1 MRQIS
6 CDVFAPSVDVLI
18 NSLTVARDAQFVIAL
33 RKSVP
38 ERVADKVVNGRLC
51 LLLIGPVVKLRDPGL
66 DLLQELNRY
75 LFDFLDVLFR
85 EVFREQHI
93 VEG

>member
-1 MRQIS
+1 MWQIL
-6 CDVFAPSVDVLI
+6 CDVFVSSVDVLI
-18 NSLTVARDAQFVIAL
+18 NSLTVTRNAQFIIAL

-38 ERVADKVVNGRLC
+38 ERVADEVVNGCLC
-51 LLLIGPVVKLRDPGL
+51 LLLIGPVVKFRDSGL
-66 DLLQELNRY
+66 DLLQKVDCY

-85 EVFREQHI
+85 EVCREQHI

>member
-6 CDVFAPSVDVLI
+6 CEVFVPNVDVLI
-18 NSLTVARDAQFVIAL
+18 NSLPVVGDAQFVIAL
-33 RKSVP
+33 RQSVP
-38 ERVADKVVNGRLC
+38 ERVADEVVNGRLC
-51 LLLIGPVVKLRDPGL
+51 LLLIGPVVKLRDSRF
-66 DLLQELNRY
+66 DLLQKVDRY